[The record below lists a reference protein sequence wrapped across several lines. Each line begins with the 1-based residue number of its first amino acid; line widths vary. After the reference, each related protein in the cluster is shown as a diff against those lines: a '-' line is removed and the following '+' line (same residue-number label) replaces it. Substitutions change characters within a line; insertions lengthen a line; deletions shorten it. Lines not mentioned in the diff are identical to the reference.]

1 MGIYKVKIEDELV
14 SSYLSYSLSV
24 IIGRA
29 IPDIRDGLKPVQRRI
44 IWTMWEENIKSN
56 SQHRKSAKIV
66 GSCIGKYHPHGDKP
80 VYDALVRMAQDFVM
94 RYPLIDGQGNFGS
107 IDGDEPAAMRY
118 TEARLTKI
126 SEELLKDIEE
136 GTVDFSPNYDETLE
150 EPKYLPTRFPNLL
163 VNGSSGIAVG
173 MSTSIPPH
181 NITEIMD
188 ALIYMLDKPKCSVDE
203 IMKIIKGPDFP
214 TGGIV
219 VGDIRQIYEEGK
231 GQITIYSRYKIEKGD
246 KGRKVIVFYEVPYQE
261 NKSKIVEKIA
271 ELSNEKVID
280 GIVRVA
286 DESDRRG
293 IRVVV
298 EVKEGFEIEPIIGQL
313 YDKTGLKSN
322 FFINM
327 LVVDGI
333 QPISVNLRTLL
344 ERFIEFRKDI
354 VLKRTKFRLE
364 KAEKHLHI
372 LEGYMK
378 ALSAIDEVIALIR
391 KSENQSE
398 AKEKLIK
405 RFDLTDIQAQA
416 ILDLKLG
423 RLSKLDAEE
432 IKKEYEKTLK
442 EVKELKEILKSEEKL
457 KGIIKQ
463 EFEEIKKQ
471 YGDQR
476 RTEITDKPPVKE
488 EVAQEYKI
496 IVTYD
501 LYINT
506 FAKTERT
513 PRLPVRSSFISSG
526 DLACVSNLGKVYRV
540 RLEKIKSWTE
550 KGMPVK
556 SLVRTSKDEEIIYVC
571 PAYEE
576 KYLVFLTKMGFTKK
590 FRLSEVYDLT
600 ARGEVIFELEEGDEI
615 KDAVECSEEDQI
627 FFVTKGGMIL
637 GVQASDITARVS
649 KGIELSRGDVK
660 DEVLL
665 AVAKTKEDN
674 FLVCATEK
682 YVKMIKS
689 SELKVQTKGGVG
701 ITLVPEKALP
711 VVDAI
716 FINSEEDTVAI
727 TYETDGKINYKY
739 FPAKKIPV
747 LTRQA
752 MGKELVEGK
761 IISLGKVI

>member
-231 GQITIYSRYKIEKGD
+231 GQITIYSRYKIEKGE

-701 ITLVPEKALP
+701 IMLVPEKALP